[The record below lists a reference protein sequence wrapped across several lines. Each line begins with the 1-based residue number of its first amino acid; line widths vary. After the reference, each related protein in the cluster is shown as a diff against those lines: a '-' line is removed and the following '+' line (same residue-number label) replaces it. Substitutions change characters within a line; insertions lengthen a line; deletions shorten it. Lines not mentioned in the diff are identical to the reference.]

1 MIFNDIFVNMI
12 SPPDRCL
19 RRLFIFQNFVFI
31 RLRFPQ
37 VTTEHELIKSL
48 ISPFN
53 LQNGLADNCSRVLS
67 SSPIGRRG
75 SRDRMPDSDWSIP
88 LNPCLGWSLMM
99 RWCLGRHTLH
109 HHLAGWGALGGA
121 VSQRRKIFGA
131 QHKLE
136 RHVYQVGHNPS
147 C

>member
-1 MIFNDIFVNMI
+1 MSFDDIFVNMI

-53 LQNGLADNCSRVLS
+53 PQNGLDDNCPRVLF
-67 SSPIGRRG
+67 SPLIGRHG
-75 SRDRMPDSDWSIP
+75 SRGRMPDCDWSMGQP
-88 LNPCLGWSLMM
+88 LPGLAGGCDDEVVSGQ
-99 RWCLGRHTLH
+99 GRHTLH
-109 HHLAGWGALGGA
+109 HHLAGWGALGGHSSLSA
-121 VSQRRKIFGA
+121 
-131 QHKLE
+131 
-136 RHVYQVGHNPS
+136 
-147 C
+147 